1 MLCVGPHDVVMHE
14 INYLSK
20 LYRTKAVLWP
30 NVKGTIGTRLVSCI
44 CIDCFKICILL
55 LNFFCFLQFG

>member
-1 MLCVGPHDVVMHE
+1 MLYVGPHDVVMHE

-30 NVKGTIGTRLVSCI
+30 NVKGTIGTQLVSCI
-44 CIDCFKICILL
+44 SLIVLKYVYFY
-55 LNFFCFLQFG
+55 

>member
-20 LYRTKAVLWP
+20 LYRRKAVLWP

-44 CIDCFKICILL
+44 LL
-55 LNFFCFLQFG
+55 IVLKYVYFY